1 MGILTCLLRFILI
14 SKFEYNLVE
23 ESNEILYS
31 IGSIT

>member
-1 MGILTCLLRFILI
+1 MGIPTCLLRFILI

-23 ESNEILYS
+23 ESNEILFS